1 MKTKKIYSLF
11 SDVQK
16 DDKTSWCIVFFQL
29 NTYLV
34 QVLVWSEKNC
44 LIIGNY
50 LAYWTINNAITI
62 SAQCLYIGIQV
73 FFKDNITWKNILYNC
88 NIFFLVQT
96 WTKLYHDKH
105 CWHLERPNIYWNWK
119 KKLSMYWSCFSC
131 ILVKIVNWNRSEV
144 NWISSLI
151 CRYVCSISRMQSK
164 LWNVF

>member
-44 LIIGNY
+44 PIIGNY
-50 LAYWTINNAITI
+50 LAYWTINNVITI

-88 NIFFLVQT
+88 NIFFWLR
-96 WTKLYHDKH
+96 
-105 CWHLERPNIYWNWK
+105 LERKYIIINTVDIWKGRIYVEIE
-119 KKLSMYWSCFSC
+119 KKLSKYV
-131 ILVKIVNWNRSEV
+131 LVMLFLYFGQN
-144 NWISSLI
+144 
-151 CRYVCSISRMQSK
+151 SK
-164 LWNVF
+164 LEQKWSKLNFKPNL